1 MSATEDDTE
10 LRDLLIQT
18 LENNGVL
25 NKLKAEMRAAVF
37 LAMDEQ
43 DKVENKTPLV
53 NENLKKCL
61 NTQDGRLVTSL
72 IIDFL
77 QVFHLDFT
85 LAVFQ
90 PEINSLNGLDSRE
103 QVSRELGITEA
114 DMNRNTPLLL
124 ELVKRGRH
132 REKTSIFSEE
142 LSPRQ
147 LADTQK
153 KFDNYDK
160 DRTGGIC
167 KEDLKALF
175 GDVFPNFNKNMLE
188 RFVTDELRAGDKAS
202 SKSSDFQEFLGLYK
216 RFFNQCQSVITHD
229 TSDVIHNPSQFVE
242 EKMSPSP
249 ASKDEEIPRF
259 KGHKHSAQ
267 EEEKADTKG
276 EEISHSDT
284 SLNFGSLKGK
294 GQGHVMSR
302 YSEASGDNGNAPV
315 ASLKKG
321 LQVEEEADEGDSFF
335 DDPLPKPQK
344 TYGCSVPLTK
354 SNSGASLSDKRNS
367 QKERAADLGRGAG
380 SSSLAS
386 QRSVAGGGSHSGE
399 AHHRDLS
406 GSRNGTSNSKDKG
419 FKDFKTMNNKTG
431 SSVQD
436 DDVDY
441 DDDFNSHRSDISKS
455 EVSIGEEIE
464 EVSIEGP
471 DNSDKFD
478 EITQDLSVSQ
488 LSQTQGAD
496 YMEEVA

>member
-1 MSATEDDTE
+1 MGKSLRSFARATTVVQGACAGFAAEKKMSATEDDTE

-43 DKVENKTPLV
+43 DKVE
-53 NENLKKCL
+53 KCL

-132 REKTSIFSEE
+132 REKTSIFSE
-142 LSPRQ
+142 
-147 LADTQK
+147 
-153 KFDNYDK
+153 

-249 ASKDEEIPRF
+249 ASK
-259 KGHKHSAQ
+259 
-267 EEEKADTKG
+267 G

-344 TYGCSVPLTK
+344 TYGCLSALGSDTK
-354 SNSGASLSDKRNS
+354 
-367 QKERAADLGRGAG
+367 
-380 SSSLAS
+380 
-386 QRSVAGGGSHSGE
+386 
-399 AHHRDLS
+399 
-406 GSRNGTSNSKDKG
+406 GTSNSKDKG
-419 FKDFKTMNNKTG
+419 FKDFKTMNDKTG

>member
-1 MSATEDDTE
+1 MSATEDDSE
-10 LRDLLIQT
+10 LRGLLIQT

-43 DKVENKTPLV
+43 ARVENKTPLV

-61 NTQDGRLVTSL
+61 NTQDGCLVASL

-77 QVFHLDFT
+77 QVFHIDFT

-90 PEINSLNGLDSRE
+90 PEINSLNGLGSRE
-103 QVSRELGITEA
+103 QVSRDLGITET
-114 DMNRNTPLLL
+114 DMNRTTPLLL

-132 REKTSIFSEE
+132 REKASIFSAE

-147 LADTQK
+147 IADARQ
-153 KFDNYDK
+153 KFDSYDK
-160 DRTGGIC
+160 DRTDGIC
-167 KEDLKALF
+167 KEDLEALL

-202 SKSSDFQEFLGLYK
+202 TSDFQEFLGLYK
-216 RFFNQCQSVITHD
+216 RFFSQCRSVITHD
-229 TSDVIHNPSQFVE
+229 TSDVIHNPSRYV

-249 ASKDEEIPRF
+249 ASKIPRF
-259 KGHKHSAQ
+259 KGHKNSAQ
-267 EEEKADTKG
+267 EEKAGTKG
-276 EEISHSDT
+276 EKVSHSDT
-284 SLNFGSLKGK
+284 SLNFVSLKGK
-294 GQGHVMSR
+294 GQGHLVSR
-302 YSEASGDNGNAPV
+302 HSETSGSNGNAPV
-315 ASLKKG
+315 ASQKKR
-321 LQVEEEADEGDSFF
+321 LEVEEDADEGDSFF

-354 SNSGASLSDKRNS
+354 SKSGPSLSNKKNS
-367 QKERAADLGRGAG
+367 QKERAAGLDREVG
-380 SSSLAS
+380 SSTLAS
-386 QRSVAGGGSHSGE
+386 LLDPATQWNAAGGWSHSGE
-399 AHHRDLS
+399 SHHRDLS
-406 GSRNGTSNSKDKG
+406 GSRN
-419 FKDFKTMNNKTG
+419 
-431 SSVQD
+431 D

-464 EVSIEGP
+464 EVSVKGP
-471 DNSDKFD
+471 DNSNKFD

-496 YMEEVA
+496 

>member
-1 MSATEDDTE
+1 MSATEDDSE
-10 LRDLLIQT
+10 LRGLLIQT

-43 DKVENKTPLV
+43 ARVENKTPLV

-61 NTQDGRLVTSL
+61 NTQDGCLVASL

-77 QVFHLDFT
+77 QVFHIDFT

-90 PEINSLNGLDSRE
+90 PEINSLNGLGSRE
-103 QVSRELGITEA
+103 QVSRDLGITET
-114 DMNRNTPLLL
+114 DMNRTTPLLL

-132 REKTSIFSEE
+132 REKASIFSAE

-147 LADTQK
+147 IADARQ
-153 KFDNYDK
+153 KFDSYDK
-160 DRTGGIC
+160 DRTDGIC
-167 KEDLKALF
+167 KEDLEALL

-202 SKSSDFQEFLGLYK
+202 TSDFQEFLGLYK
-216 RFFNQCQSVITHD
+216 RFFSQCRSVITHD
-229 TSDVIHNPSQFVE
+229 TSDVIHNPSRYV

-249 ASKDEEIPRF
+249 ASKIPRF
-259 KGHKHSAQ
+259 KGHKNSAQ
-267 EEEKADTKG
+267 EEKAGTKG
-276 EEISHSDT
+276 EKVSHSDT
-284 SLNFGSLKGK
+284 SLNFVSLKGK
-294 GQGHVMSR
+294 GQGHLVSR
-302 YSEASGDNGNAPV
+302 HSETSGSNGNAPV
-315 ASLKKG
+315 ASQKKR
-321 LQVEEEADEGDSFF
+321 LEVEEDADEGDSFF

-344 TYGCSVPLTK
+344 TYGCSSVPLTK
-354 SNSGASLSDKRNS
+354 SKSGPSLSNKKNS
-367 QKERAADLGRGAG
+367 QKDSFVHSLREESLSGRSFTPMRRDASLNERAAGLDREVG
-380 SSSLAS
+380 SSTLAS
-386 QRSVAGGGSHSGE
+386 LLDPATQWNAAGGWSHSGE
-399 AHHRDLS
+399 SHHRDLS
-406 GSRNGTSNSKDKG
+406 GSRN
-419 FKDFKTMNNKTG
+419 
-431 SSVQD
+431 D

-464 EVSIEGP
+464 EVSVKGP
-471 DNSDKFD
+471 DNSNKFD

-496 YMEEVA
+496 